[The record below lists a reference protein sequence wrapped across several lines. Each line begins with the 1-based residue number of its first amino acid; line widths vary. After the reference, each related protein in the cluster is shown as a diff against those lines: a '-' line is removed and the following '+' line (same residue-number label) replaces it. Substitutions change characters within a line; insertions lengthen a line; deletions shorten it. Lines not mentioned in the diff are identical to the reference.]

1 MTDIEALAKTAR
13 ALVAPA
19 KGILAAD
26 ESTGTIKHRLDSIGV
41 ESTEESRRDYREML
55 FRAPGASDYISGVI
69 LFDETLRQ
77 NGADGTPLTEVL
89 EDQGIVPGIKVDTGA
104 KPLAG
109 ADGELMTEGLD
120 GLRERLQEYR
130 GIGARFAK
138 WRAVITI
145 GPGIP
150 SASCIEANAHALARY
165 AALAQEAGLVPIVEP
180 EVLLD
185 GGHGIQQCHEAT
197 EAALQE
203 VFRQLAVHR
212 VALEGMLL
220 KPNMVLS
227 GSDAP
232 NRAGAEEVAERTVS
246 VFLHTIPPAMPGVVF
261 LSGGQND
268 DDATTNLQAIAVRGA
283 EVGAPWQLSYSYG
296 RGLQALPLSTWR
308 GEAANVANAQKA
320 FIHRCRMTST
330 ARQGTYTPAMER
342 ELAAV

>member
-1 MTDIEALAKTAR
+1 
-13 ALVAPA
+13 
-19 KGILAAD
+19 
-26 ESTGTIKHRLDSIGV
+26 
-41 ESTEESRRDYREML
+41 
-55 FRAPGASDYISGVI
+55 
-69 LFDETLRQ
+69 
-77 NGADGTPLTEVL
+77 
-89 EDQGIVPGIKVDTGA
+89 
-104 KPLAG
+104 
-109 ADGELMTEGLD
+109 MTEGLD
-120 GLRERLQEYR
+120 GLRERLHEYH

-150 SASCIEANAHALARY
+150 SAYCIEANAHALARY

-180 EVLLD
+180 EVLID
-185 GGHGIQQCHEAT
+185 GDHDIERCHEAT
-197 EAALQE
+197 EAALHE

-227 GSDAP
+227 GSHAP
-232 NRAGAEEVAERTVS
+232 NRAGAQEVAERTVS
-246 VFLHTIPPAMPGVVF
+246 VFSHTIPPAMPGVVF

-268 DDATTNLQAIAVRGA
+268 DDATTNLQAIAARGA

-296 RGLQALPLSTWR
+296 RGLQALPLTTW
-308 GEAANVANAQKA
+308 GGQAANVADAQKA
-320 FIHRCRMTST
+320 FIHRCRMTSA